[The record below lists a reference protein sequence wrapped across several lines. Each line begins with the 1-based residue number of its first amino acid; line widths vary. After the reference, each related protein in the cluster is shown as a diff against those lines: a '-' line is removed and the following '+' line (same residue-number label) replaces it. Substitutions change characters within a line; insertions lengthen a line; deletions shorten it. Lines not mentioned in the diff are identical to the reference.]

1 MLIELENAKARWGGK
16 LDVIDRWLDER
27 RELLVK
33 LNQVSCKEKTLPSA
47 EQLQSFCQILMDY
60 LSAGHFEV
68 YEEVVKQCELNGP
81 QSLAVAE
88 GLYPKISATT
98 DICLNFND
106 RYSED
111 YSDSDWTD
119 LDAELSKIAETIATR
134 IELEDELIN
143 QLHEK
148 H

>member
-1 MLIELENAKARWGGK
+1 MLVELENAKARWGGK

-27 RELLVK
+27 RDLLVK

-68 YEEVVKQCELNGP
+68 YEEVVKACERNGP
-81 QSLAVAE
+81 ESLKVAE

-106 RYSED
+106 RYSGE
-111 YSDSDWTD
+111 YSDEDWEE
-119 LDAELSKIAETIATR
+119 LDSELSKIAETLASR
-134 IELEDELIN
+134 IEFEDQLIS